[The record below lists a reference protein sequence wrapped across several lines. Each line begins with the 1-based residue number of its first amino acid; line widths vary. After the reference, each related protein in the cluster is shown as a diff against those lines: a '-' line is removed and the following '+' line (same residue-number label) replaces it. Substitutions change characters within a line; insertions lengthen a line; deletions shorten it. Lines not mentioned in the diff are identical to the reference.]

1 MPAAHRVPSVRS
13 MSIPEGPTT
22 SRLATP
28 FISTPDVQDAVEFLG
43 AVERIRVDGRHT
55 AGELT
60 VHDVQATR
68 GHGSPMHRH
77 LRASETFF
85 VLDGELRVLVDDIDA
100 LAGAGTAAILPPG
113 HTHGFVVTSPTAR
126 YLTLHTPAGFDEF
139 VRSAGHPEG
148 FSEPAPFDPEALA
161 EVAARF
167 DIEIVG
173 PPPLP

>member
-1 MPAAHRVPSVRS
+1 
-13 MSIPEGPTT
+13 MSTSKDAPVT
-22 SRLATP
+22 SRLTAP

-60 VHDVQATR
+60 VHDVRATR

-85 VLDGELRVLVDDIDA
+85 VLEGELRVLVDDVDA
-100 LAGAGTAAILPPG
+100 LAGPGTAAILPPG
-113 HTHGFVVTSPTAR
+113 HTHGFVVTSPAAR
-126 YLTLHTPAGFDEF
+126 YLSLHTPAGFDDF
-139 VRSAGHPEG
+139 VRAAGHPEG
-148 FSEPAPFDPEALA
+148 FTDPNPPDPEELTL
-161 EVAARF
+161 VAARF
-167 DIEIVG
+167 GIEIVG